1 MNERECRRLV
11 RKHALNLMR
20 VLSIQQW
27 RIDFVYEEIK
37 AEDVPA
43 KFSILMSTD
52 LHYRYQKAMITINP
66 STIEN
71 EQDFLQSLRHELIHV
86 ALVAFSAFDD
96 FARTL
101 MPNHTDWVSLNK
113 IYHDRYE
120 ELVLQIERMLYF
132 GLGQTPEKMVAT
144 ARRRWGEEERKPRK
158 KKRSRR

>member
-1 MNERECRRLV
+1 MKTSECRRLV
-11 RKHALNLMR
+11 RKHTLHLMR

-43 KFSILMSTD
+43 KFTVLMSTD
-52 LHYRYQKAMITINP
+52 LHYRYQKAMITINSSP
-66 STIEN
+66 IEN
-71 EQDFLQSLRHELIHV
+71 EKDFLQSLRHELIHV
-86 ALVAFSAFDD
+86 ALVSFSAYDD

-101 MPNHTDWVSLNK
+101 MPTHTDWVSLNK

-120 ELVLQIERMLYF
+120 ELVLQIERMLDF
-132 GLGQTPEKMVAT
+132 GFGQTPEKMVAT
-144 ARRRWGEEERKPRK
+144 ARRRWGEQIPKRRK